1 MPLYYWGEALASTT
15 YLINRTPLSS
25 LGFQT
30 PFQVLNKAIISPNV
44 LNLPPHVFGC
54 GAFVHLPQQDK
65 LSPRALHC
73 VFVGS
78 DHTLFIKKRQGKITA
93 LIVYVDDMVV
103 TGNDG
108 EEIEA
113 LQKKYALD
121 LLYETRMSACQPI
134 DTPIEEGLKFCI
146 TPDQVP
152 VDKGRYQRLIGRLM
166 YLSHTRPDLAYAL
179 SVVNWAESAS
189 DRRSTLGYFTFVGGN
204 LVTWRSKKQHV
215 VARSSA
221 EAEYRG
227 IALGGLQLE
236 EGRTGP
242 PSGERRDGTC
252 LFWENVRNS
261 CSRAKNCIAPIAT
274 FLIFILSLP
283 AVSYLTAGLISV
295 ALFLVAMLS
304 LVMFLQILVPI
315 YWRFAV
321 GEKTFISLRMIAI
334 TLDPFFFYIPVL
346 NNQNK
351 CFQLDRNLGITA
363 TVLRSFID
371 LHKLPRIIHLIY
383 VELCGNKEEVKKSAY
398 ATARLWI
405 FFLIDILAV
414 LPIPQV
420 FGALWYFLAI
430 EKVTACWKK
439 TCINHHIRCSSRS
452 FYCDDSLRDY
462 KFLDEFCPIT
472 TGNKTNYDFG
482 LFEDALQSGIVGVT
496 DFPQKFLHC
505 LRWGLQNLSAF
516 GQNLEASTDIL
527 DNIFAICMTN
537 FGVVLFVFLIGKM
550 QSDTERSRSRE
561 QKLKEIKQGPSFGRL
576 SSRLQQK
583 IKNYKQQ
590 NWIDDKHADV
600 VNLVNNLPQGLRSQV
615 KGELGTELLRNVKEF
630 ERWGEKELVDLS
642 DCLNPVFFT
651 DRTRIFREGDPIDEM
666 VFVLEGKLWS
676 HSARNVTIATSS
688 DGHNGKKD
696 YLRYG
701 DFCGEELI
709 AWAQQKVDNP
719 SSSNLPISTTTI
731 QALTEVEGFYLL
743 ASDLKN
749 AFIEHRRYQIV
760 RAVRLIQTF
769 WRFRRILRF
778 KMNQRRSINL
788 ENSGD
793 VAFTTNQTS

>member
-1 MPLYYWGEALASTT
+1 
-15 YLINRTPLSS
+15 
-25 LGFQT
+25 
-30 PFQVLNKAIISPNV
+30 
-44 LNLPPHVFGC
+44 
-54 GAFVHLPQQDK
+54 
-65 LSPRALHC
+65 
-73 VFVGS
+73 
-78 DHTLFIKKRQGKITA
+78 
-93 LIVYVDDMVV
+93 
-103 TGNDG
+103 
-108 EEIEA
+108 
-113 LQKKYALD
+113 
-121 LLYETRMSACQPI
+121 MSACQPI

>member
-1 MPLYYWGEALASTT
+1 
-15 YLINRTPLSS
+15 
-25 LGFQT
+25 
-30 PFQVLNKAIISPNV
+30 
-44 LNLPPHVFGC
+44 
-54 GAFVHLPQQDK
+54 
-65 LSPRALHC
+65 
-73 VFVGS
+73 
-78 DHTLFIKKRQGKITA
+78 
-93 LIVYVDDMVV
+93 
-103 TGNDG
+103 
-108 EEIEA
+108 
-113 LQKKYALD
+113 
-121 LLYETRMSACQPI
+121 MSACQPI

-420 FGALWYFLAI
+420 NL
-430 EKVTACWKK
+430 CM
-439 TCINHHIRCSSRS
+439 
-452 FYCDDSLRDY
+452 
-462 KFLDEFCPIT
+462 
-472 TGNKTNYDFG
+472 
-482 LFEDALQSGIVGVT
+482 EDTFFFVVG
-496 DFPQKFLHC
+496 C
-505 LRWGLQNLSAF
+505 AF

>member
-1 MPLYYWGEALASTT
+1 M
-15 YLINRTPLSS
+15 
-25 LGFQT
+25 
-30 PFQVLNKAIISPNV
+30 
-44 LNLPPHVFGC
+44 H
-54 GAFVHLPQQDK
+54 
-65 LSPRALHC
+65 
-73 VFVGS
+73 
-78 DHTLFIKKRQGKITA
+78 A
-93 LIVYVDDMVV
+93 LI
-103 TGNDG
+103 
-108 EEIEA
+108 
-113 LQKKYALD
+113 
-121 LLYETRMSACQPI
+121 
-134 DTPIEEGLKFCI
+134 
-146 TPDQVP
+146 
-152 VDKGRYQRLIGRLM
+152 
-166 YLSHTRPDLAYAL
+166 
-179 SVVNWAESAS
+179 
-189 DRRSTLGYFTFVGGN
+189 
-204 LVTWRSKKQHV
+204 
-215 VARSSA
+215 SSQ
-221 EAEYRG
+221 
-227 IALGGLQLE
+227 GLQLE

-242 PSGERRDGTC
+242 PSGERRDGTF
-252 LFWENVRNS
+252 LIWENVRNT

-295 ALFLVAMLS
+295 ALFLVAILS
-304 LVMFLQILVPI
+304 LVMLLQILVPI

-383 VELCGNKEEVKKSAY
+383 VELYGNKEEVKKSAY

-420 FGALWYFLAI
+420 LVMLVKSHRMSGRKFLFSMTFFLLQYVLRVIRTYGLLTKNDSTWAIVSFNLFLYMHGGHVFGALWYFLAI

-439 TCINHHIRCSSRS
+439 TCINHHFRCSSRS

-696 YLRYG
+696 YLRCG

-778 KMNQRRSINL
+778 KMTQRRSINL

>member
-1 MPLYYWGEALASTT
+1 MGHCFIQSF
-15 YLINRTPLSS
+15 S
-25 LGFQT
+25 LHAWR
-30 PFQVLNKAIISPNV
+30 P
-44 LNLPPHVFGC
+44 C
-54 GAFVHLPQQDK
+54 K
-65 LSPRALHC
+65 L
-73 VFVGS
+73 
-78 DHTLFIKKRQGKITA
+78 K
-93 LIVYVDDMVV
+93 
-103 TGNDG
+103 
-108 EEIEA
+108 
-113 LQKKYALD
+113 
-121 LLYETRMSACQPI
+121 
-134 DTPIEEGLKFCI
+134 
-146 TPDQVP
+146 VP
-152 VDKGRYQRLIGRLM
+152 Y
-166 YLSHTRPDLAYAL
+166 
-179 SVVNWAESAS
+179 
-189 DRRSTLGYFTFVGGN
+189 
-204 LVTWRSKKQHV
+204 
-215 VARSSA
+215 
-221 EAEYRG
+221 
-227 IALGGLQLE
+227 
-236 EGRTGP
+236 
-242 PSGERRDGTC
+242 PS
-252 LFWENVRNS
+252 
-261 CSRAKNCIAPIAT
+261 
-274 FLIFILSLP
+274 
-283 AVSYLTAGLISV
+283 
-295 ALFLVAMLS
+295 
-304 LVMFLQILVPI
+304 
-315 YWRFAV
+315 
-321 GEKTFISLRMIAI
+321 
-334 TLDPFFFYIPVL
+334 
-346 NNQNK
+346 
-351 CFQLDRNLGITA
+351 
-363 TVLRSFID
+363 
-371 LHKLPRIIHLIY
+371 
-383 VELCGNKEEVKKSAY
+383 
-398 ATARLWI
+398 
-405 FFLIDILAV
+405 
-414 LPIPQV
+414 V

-496 DFPQKFLHC
+496 YFPQKFLHC